1 VTDSPTSRPGAPRV
15 GPESPVRQQV
25 IDDSGRQSSAQPDRH
40 GAIEQIEALDATS
53 GADAGA
59 GATAAPE
66 ATDLS
71 GQTVSGGTDLSGDGV
86 DPEAPIVLSEPDV
99 APISMT
105 SPTAEAVTWPVRVAS
120 EWAGRLLI
128 VALGGYILLRALE
141 RISLVAFAFV
151 LGIFFTSVLHP
162 LERRLRAKLG
172 KKSLSSAI
180 VLLSGIIVFGL
191 VGWFVYDQISS
202 HSTELGDQIN
212 NVGVKV
218 KNWLRGA
225 PFHVRDA
232 DLDKWT
238 TNLTGVLKTHQTQ
251 VLSSAIGTAQT
262 VFEILGGTFLALIS
276 TFFLLRDG
284 DQVWHWVL
292 RLFPQAARKRM
303 DVAGD
308 RGWSTLGGYV
318 RGQVT
323 IAFIHAITIFFVLLI
338 LRVPLAAALAVII
351 FLGSFIPILGLTV
364 SGALCI
370 GVTLLEHGLT
380 AGIVVAIAIIALV
393 QLEGNLLQPLIMSR
407 AVHIHPLAVALA
419 VAAGTTLDGVV
430 GALIAVPLA
439 AFTNSFVRAL
449 RAEPVDPVTED
460 G

>member
-1 VTDSPTSRPGAPRV
+1 
-15 GPESPVRQQV
+15 V
-25 IDDSGRQSSAQPDRH
+25 IDDAGRQSSGQPDRH
-40 GAIEQIEALDATS
+40 GAIEQVEAMDDAAAGDPSAAGSTDAAGSTSAADATNPAS
-53 GADAGA
+53 STSPAGSTDPAA
-59 GATAAPE
+59 GPE
-66 ATDLS
+66 TATDAL
-71 GQTVSGGTDLSGDGV
+71 
-86 DPEAPIVLSEPDV
+86 EAEGPIVLSEPDV

-105 SPTAEAVTWPVRVAS
+105 SPTAEAVTWAVRVAS

-128 VALGGYILLRALE
+128 VALGGYILLRVLE

-218 KNWLRGA
+218 KDWLRGG

-284 DQVWHWVL
+284 DLVWHWVL
-292 RLFPQAARKRM
+292 RLLPQAARRRV

-393 QLEGNLLQPLIMSR
+393 QIEGNLLQPLIMSR

-439 AFTNSFVRAL
+439 AFTNSFIRAL

-460 G
+460 A

>member
-1 VTDSPTSRPGAPRV
+1 MTDSHEHRPGEPSP
-15 GPESPVRQQV
+15 GPASEARPQV
-25 IDDSGRQSSAQPDRH
+25 IEEAGRMSSGQPDRH
-40 GAIEQIEALDATS
+40 GAIEQVEAMDAAAS
-53 GADAGA
+53 AGDAD
-59 GATAAPE
+59 TAE
-66 ATDLS
+66 
-71 GQTVSGGTDLSGDGV
+71 
-86 DPEAPIVLSEPDV
+86 PEAPIVLSEPDV

-120 EWAGRLLI
+120 EWAGRLLV
-128 VALGGYILLRALE
+128 VALGGYILLRILE
-141 RISLVAFAFV
+141 RVSLVAFAFV

-172 KKSLSSAI
+172 KKSLSTAI
-180 VLLSGIIVFGL
+180 VLLSGIVVFGL

-202 HSTELGDQIN
+202 HSTELGNQIN
-212 NVGVKV
+212 NVGVKI
-218 KNWLRGA
+218 KDWLRNG

-262 VFEILGGTFLALIS
+262 VFEVLGGTFLALIS
-276 TFFLLRDG
+276 TFFLMRDG

-292 RLFPQAARKRM
+292 RLFPQAARERV
-303 DVAGD
+303 DRAGD

-393 QLEGNLLQPLIMSR
+393 QIEGNLLQPLIMSR

-430 GALIAVPLA
+430 GALIAVPLV

-460 G
+460 A